1 MHLSLAGQNGWPTAQ
16 RLCLPHREL
25 PMGADNPL
33 PRLTLELTR
42 RFPNPIPSGIHVPQW
57 ALLDVT
63 VRYKVFLCST

>member
-1 MHLSLAGQNGWPTAQ
+1 MDGQLHKDSASLIVS
-16 RLCLPHREL
+16 CLWEQIIRC
-25 PMGADNPL
+25 